1 MTLIKK
7 QRGVALLMVLMVIT
21 TLSALLY
28 PLWQAQ
34 RMAIV
39 RAQASQAQLQAWAVL
54 ISTQDWVKSALKFDA
69 QQSRIDSLQELWAQP
84 MPPVRLG
91 GG

>member
-1 MTLIKK
+1 MVSCCLGIAMTLIKK

-54 ISTQDWVKSALKFDA
+54 ISTQDWVK
-69 QQSRIDSLQELWAQP
+69 
-84 MPPVRLG
+84 
-91 GG
+91 